1 MPWQWRKKRYVL
13 GCKQTTV
20 PLLLLMTY
28 SFCIIQIDT
37 QANLLSSVQDE
48 ESLPN
53 VLDELSSEQFQRSNK
68 SIITPSRRSSSVIT
82 PREHKARSEEGCTSD
97 EGSDSVHIS
106 TTSAK
111 RRAVDNDDNERKVH
125 KLPKRYITPARHVR
139 EDDSNEDSHH
149 RGVSDHFDLFN
160 GELLTATEDDVLAT
174 VAKKIG

>member
-1 MPWQWRKKRYVL
+1 
-13 GCKQTTV
+13 
-20 PLLLLMTY
+20 MTY

-82 PREHKARSEEGCTSD
+82 PREHKARNEEGCTSD
-97 EGSDSVHIS
+97 EGSDSVDIS

-111 RRAVDNDDNERKVH
+111 RRAVDKDDNERKVH
-125 KLPKRYITPARHVR
+125 KLPKRYITPARHER
-139 EDDSNEDSHH
+139 EDDSNEDKNHH
-149 RGVSDHFDLFN
+149 RGVSDDFDLFD
-160 GELLTATEDDVLAT
+160 GELLTATEDDVGNRSQE
-174 VAKKIG
+174 IG